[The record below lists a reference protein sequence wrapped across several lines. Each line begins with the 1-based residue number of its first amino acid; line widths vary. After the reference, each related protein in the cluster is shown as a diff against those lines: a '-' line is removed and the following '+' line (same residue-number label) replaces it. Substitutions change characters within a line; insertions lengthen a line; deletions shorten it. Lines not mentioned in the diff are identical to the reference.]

1 MPENLDSHNETCK
14 NQSENEK
21 NMKDFIIQT
30 IIDSLENDTMGLR
43 TYFDKNYYKYVK
55 LKM

>member
-1 MPENLDSHNETCK
+1 MPENLDEHNETCE
-14 NQSENEK
+14 NQSKNEK

-43 TYFDKNYYKYVK
+43 TYFDKNYYKYIK